1 MDTAALPIPAN
12 VEALVDQNAVDPG
25 IWRRITTESL
35 AMGKRAQIRL
45 LHHIVGVFASHEP
58 CGNVAQLAVRLG
70 VRLSDGVH
78 MHLTQ

>member
-45 LHHIVGVFASHEP
+45 LHHIVGVFASHETRRH
-58 CGNVAQLAVRLG
+58 VAQLL
-70 VRLSDGVH
+70 VRLSVGISKSARLH
-78 MHLTQ
+78 H